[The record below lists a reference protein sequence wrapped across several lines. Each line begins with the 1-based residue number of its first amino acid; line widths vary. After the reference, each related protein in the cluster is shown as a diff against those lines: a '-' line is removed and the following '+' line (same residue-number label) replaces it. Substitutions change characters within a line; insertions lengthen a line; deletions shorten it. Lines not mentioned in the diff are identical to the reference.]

1 MLKLLKNRNFFYL
14 FWGRVVT
21 NMGDSLYNVAAM
33 WLVYEMTHSPLYT
46 GIAGALIMIP
56 QVLEFLVGPL
66 VDRWRLRSILLF
78 TQLFQGC
85 LILLIPISYYLDFS
99 SVWLVMSIMFGVVAI
114 EQFVYPAQS
123 AMIPKV
129 LPKEELPEAN
139 SLMNIA
145 YKGADFLLTALA
157 GILIVKLGAINIYL
171 INSVTFLLAIMLFK
185 NIHYRDNREGKIEE
199 TSSMKSG
206 FQMYKRELIEGFSF
220 VKHSTILQYIIPLI
234 IANFVFGMI
243 NAILPAYADFRGG
256 ESYYG
261 YYLASLSIGML
272 TGSLLATNFKNT
284 PLGRVIILSFLF
296 SSMTWGGSFLVSS
309 SILSVILFGIS
320 TIGIGIANLLIF
332 TMIQSILPEDMM
344 GRVFSFISSIATI
357 LLPLG
362 SFIGGFM
369 ATIIGSEY
377 IFGAGSLLC
386 LVIVLY
392 WTTNQSLR
400 SLPAYLEI
408 NPDTHLKKKS
418 AS

>member
-1 MLKLLKNRNFFYL
+1 MLKLFKNRNFSYL
-14 FWGRVVT
+14 FWGRVIT

-33 WLVYEMTHSPLYT
+33 WLVYEMTHSPFYT

-66 VDRWRLRSILLF
+66 VDKWRLRSILLF
-78 TQLFQGC
+78 TQLFQGL
-85 LILLIPISYYLDFS
+85 LILLIPITYYLGFS
-99 SVWLVMSIMFGVVAI
+99 SVWLVMALMFGVVAI

-129 LPKEELPEAN
+129 LSKEELPEAN

-145 YKGADFLLTALA
+145 YKGSDFLLTALA
-157 GILIVKLGAINIYL
+157 GILIVKIGAINIYL
-171 INSVTFLLAIMLFK
+171 INSITFLLAIMLFK
-185 NIHYRDNREGKIEE
+185 NIHYQDKKVKVEE
-199 TSSMKSG
+199 RSSVKVG
-206 FQMYKRELIEGFSF
+206 FQMYKKELLEGFSF
-220 VKHSTILQYIIPLI
+220 VKDSTILQYIIPLI

-243 NAILPAYADFRGG
+243 NAILPAYADLRGG

-272 TGSLLATNFKNT
+272 SGSLLATYFKNI
-284 PLGRVIILSFLF
+284 PLGSVIILSFLF
-296 SSMTWGGSFLVSS
+296 SSFAWGGSFLVGS

-320 TIGIGIANLLIF
+320 SIGIGIANLLIF

-362 SFIGGFM
+362 SFIGGYM

-386 LVIVLY
+386 LAIVVY
-392 WTTNQSLR
+392 WTTNHSLR
-400 SLPAYLEI
+400 RLPAYLEI